1 MPLPLVERSAK
12 EIGSEIK
19 KRVEGLRDI
28 RDCHQVS
35 VRTIGRRF
43 DVAMHVSLDSN
54 LKFETV
60 HEIASS
66 VEREVKKILPNARVT
81 VHTEPVG
88 GNKHDISKLV
98 RDVALR
104 APGSRGVHNVHVQE
118 IDGKTFLDFHLEVAA
133 DISLK
138 EAHEIAD
145 QVERD
150 LKKANPRIAGITVHT
165 ESASDI
171 MSKESIQVTSD
182 IEPYIVDTAK
192 GFPEIKG
199 IQGITIRRAGAGL
212 HIAIEKCY
220 FKPDITMEQAHVICN
235 KLEKAIRTAY
245 PNVDRIDIHEEP
257 YPNP

>member
-1 MPLPLVERSAK
+1 MPLPLVERSEK
-12 EIGSEIK
+12 EIGSAIK
-19 KRVEGLRDI
+19 KRVERLRDI
-28 RDCHQVS
+28 RNCHQVT

-60 HEIASS
+60 HKIASN

-98 RDVALR
+98 RDVAER
-104 APGSRGVHNVHVQE
+104 APGSRGVHNIHVQE
-118 IDGKTFLDFHLEVAA
+118 IDGQTFLDFHLEVAA
-133 DISLK
+133 DISVK

-150 LKKANPRIAGITVHT
+150 LKKENSKIAGITVHT

-171 MSKESIQVTSD
+171 MSKESIQITSD

-199 IQGITIRRAGAGL
+199 VQGITIRRTGAGL

-220 FKPDITMEQAHVICN
+220 FKPDIAMEQAHAICN

>member
-1 MPLPLVERSAK
+1 MPLPLVERSEK
-12 EIGSEIK
+12 EIGSAIK
-19 KRVEGLRDI
+19 KRVEGLRDV

-43 DVAMHVSLDSN
+43 EVAMHVSLDSD

-60 HEIASS
+60 HEIASN
-66 VEREVKKILPNARVT
+66 VEKEVKKILPNARVT

-88 GNKHDISKLV
+88 GTKHDISRLV
-98 RDVALR
+98 RDVAER
-104 APGSRGVHNVHVQE
+104 APGSRGVHNIHVQE
-118 IDGKTFLDFHLEVAA
+118 VDGKTFLDFHLEVAA
-133 DISLK
+133 DISVK

-150 LKKANPRIAGITVHT
+150 LKKANPRIGGITVHT

-171 MSKESIQVTSD
+171 VSKESIQVTSD

-199 IQGITIRRAGAGL
+199 VQGITIRRAGAGL

-220 FKPDITMEQAHVICN
+220 FNPEISMEQAHAVCN

-245 PNVDRIDIHEEP
+245 PRVDRIDIHEEP